1 MSRMGDRLR
10 QLAEF
15 LDRQPMRGIAVI
27 IVENREVCLS
37 AGLEEGV
44 PNAERTM
51 SALAYSMNQAVN
63 EYPTPQYVQ

>member
-1 MSRMGDRLR
+1 
-10 QLAEF
+10 
-15 LDRQPMRGIAVI
+15 MRGIAVI